1 MAYTVGV
8 ITASDKGARGDRE
21 DVSGPVVR
29 ELVREAGGRVLRHVV
44 LPDERA
50 EIAQTLAAWADA
62 GDLDVILTT
71 GGTGLSLRDVTPEA
85 TRSVLDREAPGIA
98 EAIRLES
105 LRHTPM
111 AMLSRG
117 IAGVRGAT
125 LIINLPGSPKAVR
138 ECLDVL
144 KPVLQHAAQVLKQP
158 VEDHP
163 V

>member
-50 EIAQTLAAWADA
+50 EIAQTLTAWADA

-71 GGTGLSLRDVTPEA
+71 GGTGLSPRDVTPEA
-85 TRSVLDREAPGIA
+85 TRGVLDREAPGIA